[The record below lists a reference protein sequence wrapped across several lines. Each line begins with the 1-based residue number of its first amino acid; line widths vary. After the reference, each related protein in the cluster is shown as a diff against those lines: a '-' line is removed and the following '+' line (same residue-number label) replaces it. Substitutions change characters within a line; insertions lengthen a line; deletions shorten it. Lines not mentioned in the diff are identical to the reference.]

1 MANENEKSGFGPNEQ
16 RNSFVNLITANHRR
30 IYAYIITM
38 VPNDSDADDIMQETA
53 AIMWENFDRFEQGTN
68 FVSWAVT
75 IAKFQVLKYRKTK
88 YRNHSRLLMSNQA
101 IELLISET
109 QQIEKEETERLGAL
123 RKCMKKLPEKDRQ
136 FLKLRYS
143 EGATAKEVSQKVG
156 LSADAVYR
164 KGARL
169 IDSLLL
175 CIRGSLKWGI

>member
-1 MANENEKSGFGPNEQ
+1 MTNHNEENSFAPNTQ
-16 RNSFVNLITANHRR
+16 RESFVNLITAHHKR

-53 AIMWENFDRFEQGTN
+53 ALLWKNFNGFERGTN

-88 YRNHSRLLMSNQA
+88 YRNRSRLPLSNQA
-101 IELLISET
+101 IDLLISET
-109 QQIEKEETERLGAL
+109 QKIEKEETERLSAL
-123 RKCMKKLPEKDRQ
+123 RECMKKLSDKDRQ
-136 FLKLRYS
+136 FLKLRYGES
-143 EGATAKEVSQKVG
+143 TTAKVIAQKVG
-156 LSADAVYR
+156 LSIDSVYR

-175 CIRGSLKWGI
+175 CIRGYLKWEI